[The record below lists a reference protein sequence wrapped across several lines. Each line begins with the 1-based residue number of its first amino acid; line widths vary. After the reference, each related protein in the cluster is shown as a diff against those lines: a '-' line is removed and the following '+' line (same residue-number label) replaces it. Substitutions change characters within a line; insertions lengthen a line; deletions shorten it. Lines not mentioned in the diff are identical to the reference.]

1 MATILQVS
9 YRPSVGQAAALESK
23 RVESARRIADTVGGL
38 QWKVWV
44 SSEDGL
50 RGGIYLFDD
59 RESARAWAEG
69 DLRPRLTEGGGTDLS
84 IRYFEVDETL
94 SAITRA
100 PIERVAPRT
109 LDTVM
114 EYHV

>member
-1 MATILQVS
+1 MAIILQVN
-9 YRPSVGQAAALESK
+9 YRPSAAQAQAPEAK

-38 QWKVWV
+38 QWKVWI

-69 DLRPRLTEGGGTDLS
+69 DLRPRLTDGGGTDIS
-84 IRYFEVDETL
+84 IRFFEVDETL

-100 PIERVAPRT
+100 PVDPVRAAA
-109 LDTVM
+109 
-114 EYHV
+114 